1 MKKTWRTLLTVL
13 LLVCFVVCAVLMLRQ
28 FRDYRKGAESAKL
41 AMELAAE
48 PETVL
53 ISTGKNSYG
62 HPSPEVLQ
70 RITDTGAEIFR
81 TDENGTVTVRIP

>member
-28 FRDYRKGAESAKL
+28 FCDYRKGAESAKL

-48 PETVL
+48 PETVQ
-53 ISTGKNSYG
+53 SDM
-62 HPSPEVLQ
+62 PSEQPTPVLPQSEEQAEPDAAPELPLQ
-70 RITDTGAEIFR
+70 
-81 TDENGTVTVRIP
+81 P